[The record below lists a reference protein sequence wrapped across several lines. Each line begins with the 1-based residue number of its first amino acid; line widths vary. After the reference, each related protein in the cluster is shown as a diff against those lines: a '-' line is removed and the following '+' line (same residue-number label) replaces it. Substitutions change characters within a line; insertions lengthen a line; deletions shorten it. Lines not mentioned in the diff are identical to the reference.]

1 MPAENQPAP
10 KWNIR
15 RLDPND
21 SQALAKV
28 FQDAAEAAQW
38 PLESYERLIQLTGAV
53 ALVSE
58 ATTGITGLLI
68 ARQVADEAEI
78 LNLAVLRATRR
89 QGQASALLA
98 AAFDRFR
105 NSGVLRV
112 FLEVRESNQPAIA
125 FYAKHG
131 FITSGRRKAY
141 YREPAEDALCME
153 LKFLIC
159 PSYAKIPRLPS

>member
-1 MPAENQPAP
+1 MQAENQPVP

-15 RLDPND
+15 SLAPDD

-58 ATTGITGLLI
+58 AATGITGLLI

-112 FLEVRESNQPAIA
+112 FLEVRESNKPAIA

-131 FITSGRRKAY
+131 FTTSGRRKAY
-141 YREPAEDALCME
+141 YRDPVEDALGME
-153 LKFLIC
+153 LEFLI
-159 PSYAKIPRLPS
+159 SRS